1 MCEPSEPYHIC
12 LSKCDQSAKRASSS
26 GSQVTAFDALNP
38 SMSFFDGA
46 LMSFGLGLISAS

>member
-1 MCEPSEPYHIC
+1 M
-12 LSKCDQSAKRASSS
+12 CDQSAKRFARSSS
-26 GSQVTAFDALNP
+26 VPADRRDEIAFDAFNRHH